1 MIPAEGYAHV
11 SKEGTIE
18 VPSIS
23 PTEQGA
29 MVNAL
34 VVNYSLMVMRD
45 ATFDDIKEAYLRKLA
60 MSGHRIRKVRIEV
73 VG

>member
-1 MIPAEGYAHV
+1 MTPTEGYAHV

-34 VVNYSLMVMRD
+34 VVNYNMMVMST
-45 ATFDDIKEAYLRKLA
+45 ATFDDIKEAYLHKAA